1 MLRMMLMV
9 AVLAAAGVA
18 HAQTPPTPWEI
29 AAYHGLHR
37 AAQTGDLG
45 ELRRLIA
52 GGGDIN
58 VVDVRG
64 RTPAIVAAF
73 AGQAEAL
80 RLLAAA
86 GADMNAR
93 EGQGYDVLTIAAAA
107 GNPALVSLAIAL
119 GDDPK
124 QATGPYQGSA
134 LIAAAEHGDVEVAR
148 RLIAAG
154 APLDH
159 ADIYGWTPLTAAI
172 IFGDGGPERQQ
183 LVKLLL
189 DAGANRAIADRDGVT
204 ALEHARVHEFVAI
217 ERLLSPVN

>member
-1 MLRMMLMV
+1 
-9 AVLAAAGVA
+9 
-18 HAQTPPTPWEI
+18 
-29 AAYHGLHR
+29 
-37 AAQTGDLG
+37 
-45 ELRRLIA
+45 
-52 GGGDIN
+52 
-58 VVDVRG
+58 
-64 RTPAIVAAF
+64 
-73 AGQAEAL
+73 
-80 RLLAAA
+80 
-86 GADMNAR
+86 MNAR

-124 QATGPYQGSA
+124 QATGPYRGSA

-148 RLIAAG
+148 RLIVAG

-159 ADIYGWTPLTAAI
+159 ADIYGWTALTAAI

-204 ALEHARVHEFVAI
+204 ALEHARVHEFAAI